1 MKRFPL
7 SLSMLVPLSLA
18 LAAPAIAQQ
27 PAAQAAARSTPVQP
41 APTATPAP
49 SRPATAPAPALT
61 PAQQA
66 ALEKQNAEMQQAA
79 LRVAQLVD
87 GNRAGE
93 AWDGASTVAR
103 KAQKRDEF
111 LKIVGADR
119 ARLGALVGRGQ
130 PSISRVK
137 YNGDATVPEGLYVSV
152 TFPTRFANSAQPV
165 RELVS
170 FRLDED
176 QVWRLSGYS
185 VRPPG
190 A

>member
-1 MKRFPL
+1 M
-7 SLSMLVPLSLA
+7 SMLLVLPLAVFAMPATAQSP
-18 LAAPAIAQQ
+18 APA
-27 PAAQAAARSTPVQP
+27 PSSVPSPGP
-41 APTATPAP
+41 APAGTGVSTGMP
-49 SRPATAPAPALT
+49 SRPAQQALT
-61 PAQQA
+61 PAQLA

-93 AWDGASTVAR
+93 VWDGSSAVAR
-103 KAQKRDEF
+103 KALDRDAF
-111 LKIVGADR
+111 IRLLGQDR
-119 ARLGALVGRGQ
+119 ARVGALVGRGQ

-137 YNGDATVPEGLYVSV
+137 YNGDAAVPEGLYVSV
-152 TFPTRFANSAQPV
+152 TFPTRFANTPQPV

-185 VRPPG
+185 VNPPG